1 MNIYFILTY
10 YEPSKSENVYVYNI
24 LQHCFEPFITV
35 FSSYLKLKFVIDL
48 PLLSQVVVSQFSLV
62 LIFFLYVFSTSDLHP
77 DRVDEEPEEDVDQA
91 DEEDVEEVK

>member
-10 YEPSKSENVYVYNI
+10 YEIPKSENVYVYNI

-35 FSSYLKLKFVIDL
+35 FSSYPKLKFVIDI
-48 PLLSQVVVSQFSLV
+48 PLRSQFLVSQFFLT

-77 DRVDEEPEEDVDQA
+77 DRVDEEPEEDVDDA